1 VLGEKVMEKAEPLL
15 EKFREKAE
23 PLVEKATEGPGK
35 DSSP

>member
-1 VLGEKVMEKAEPLL
+1 MEKAEPLL